1 MTESP
6 RTEQDRGADRGTQR
20 PPHVDQRPAGPENL
34 RSATGPVYFP
44 IALIAR
50 FPYAMMVV
58 GTLTLVVSGRESLSL
73 GGWTSATVGLGA
85 ACVGPLIGAAAD
97 RWGQRHVLLAVGA
110 VNSLFLLLLTI
121 TVYSPL
127 DNWAVL
133 LAGFFVGASA
143 PQVPPMTR
151 SRLIGLIRRDFPP
164 HRWQK
169 TLNRTMAYESA
180 ADEITFVFGPILVGG
195 LAALFGPAAPMIAAA
210 VLTLIFLTGFALH
223 RSSHW
228 ISRHTDSEVPPAPA
242 AELARPALLVSVF
255 GVLGVG
261 LLFGTTLTS
270 ITSFM
275 ADAGQPERAGL
286 LYASLGI
293 GSAVLALAVALFP
306 AGFSLRSRLLVFA
319 IVILAGTV
327 SLQWAATVP
336 QLVLALLLI
345 GLGIGPTLVT
355 LFTLVAARSPQ
366 GRSATAMSLA
376 TTGVVVGQ
384 SSASAITGEL
394 GEAFGTSA
402 ALLMPLAAAILI
414 LASGALNLVFKEPGH
429 D

>member
-6 RTEQDRGADRGTQR
+6 RTGAGQHADQGTQHFPQLEDR
-20 PPHVDQRPAGPENL
+20 PEGPKNL
-34 RSATGPVYFP
+34 PEATGPAYFP
-44 IALIAR
+44 MALIAR

-73 GGWTSATVGLGA
+73 GGWTSAAVGLGA
-85 ACVGPLIGAAAD
+85 ACFGPLIGAAAD

-110 VNSLFLLLLTI
+110 VNSLFLLLLTA

-127 DNWAVL
+127 TDWSVL

-151 SRLIGLIRRDFPP
+151 SRLIGLIRRDFPA

-195 LAALFGPAAPMIAAA
+195 LAAVFGPAAPMIAAA
-210 VLTLIFLTGFALH
+210 VLTLIFLSAFALH

-228 ISRHTDSEVPPAPA
+228 ISRHSDSEAAPAPA
-242 AELARPALLVSVF
+242 SELARPALLTSVF

-261 LLFGTTLTS
+261 LLFGATLTS

-275 ADAGQPERAGL
+275 ADVGQPERAGL
-286 LYASLGI
+286 LYASMGI

-306 AGFSLRSRLLVFA
+306 AGFSLRARLLAFA

-336 QLVLALLLI
+336 QLILALLLI

-376 TTGVVVGQ
+376 TTGVVLGQ

-394 GEAFGTSA
+394 GESLGTDV
-402 ALLMPLAAAILI
+402 ALLMPLAAAVLILI
-414 LASGALNLVFKEPGH
+414 TGILNLVFKEPAH
-429 D
+429 A

>member
-1 MTESP
+1 MSESAH
-6 RTEQDRGADRGTQR
+6 ADQGRHAAQQR
-20 PPHVDQRPAGPENL
+20 QFRPHLNERPEGPKNL

-44 IALIAR
+44 VALIAR

-73 GGWTSATVGLGA
+73 GGWTSASVGLGA

-97 RWGQRHVLLAVGA
+97 RWGQRHVLLIVGA

-127 DNWAVL
+127 ADWAVL

-195 LAALFGPAAPMIAAA
+195 LAAIFGPAAPMIAAA
-210 VLTLIFLTGFALH
+210 ALTLVFLTTFALH
-223 RSSHW
+223 RSSQW
-228 ISRHTDSEVPPAPA
+228 IARHTDSEVPPAPA
-242 AELARPALLVSVF
+242 SELARPSLLTSIF

-261 LLFGTTLTS
+261 LLFGSSLTS

-286 LYASLGI
+286 LYASMGI

-306 AGFSLRSRLLVFA
+306 AGFTLRARLVVFA
-319 IVILAGTV
+319 VVILAGAI
-327 SLQWAATVP
+327 SLQWASTVP

-394 GEAFGTSA
+394 GETFGTQA
-402 ALLMPLAAAILI
+402 ALLMPLAAAALILI
-414 LASGALNLVFKEPGH
+414 TGILNMAFKEPDH
-429 D
+429 F